1 MSNVVSSPAVPD
13 FFPRRLAETPR
24 AFAAFLVYFQLG
36 HARSLQAVA
45 DKLGENPGTVKNWS
59 SKFDW
64 AERLQNYHSGLL
76 QAQARDQAALQ
87 MKQAADWNRRLEQFR
102 EQEWAVAQQLLA
114 AARCFLE
121 TFGEDDLR
129 RMSLSQVSR
138 AMKIASGIARAALA
152 GADLPVAAGSELSP
166 LQQQL
171 LAGVTRVF
179 GQPPDASSSSPS
191 PSPSPSSSPSEP

>member
-1 MSNVVSSPAVPD
+1 MLDVEGSPVAPA
-13 FFPRRLAETPR
+13 FFPRRPAETPR
-24 AFAAFLVYFQLG
+24 AYGAFMAYFQLG
-36 HARSLQAVA
+36 QTRSLQSVA

-64 AERLQNYHSGLL
+64 AERLQNYHAGLL
-76 QAQARDQAALQ
+76 QAQAANQAALQ
-87 MKQAADWNRRLEQFR
+87 LKQSADWNRRLEQFR
-102 EQEWAVAQQLLA
+102 ESEWEVAQQLLS

-121 TFGEDDLR
+121 NFGEDDLR

-152 GADLPVAAGSELSP
+152 GADLPPTAGSELSP

-171 LAGVTRVF
+171 LAGVARVF
-179 GQPPDASSSSPS
+179 GPP
-191 PSPSPSSSPSEP
+191 PSSLPPATPQTPEPRT

>member
-1 MSNVVSSPAVPD
+1 MKDTKTLATAPAPAAPD
-13 FFPRRLAETPR
+13 FFPRRPAETPR
-24 AFAAFLVYFQLG
+24 AFAAFLAYFQLG
-36 HARSLQAVA
+36 PARSLPAVA

-64 AERLQNYHSGLL
+64 ADRLQDYHSGIL

-87 MKQAADWNRRLEQFR
+87 LQQAADWNRRLEQFR
-102 EQEWAVAQQLLA
+102 EQEWEVAQQLLA

-121 TFGEDDLR
+121 TFGDDDLR

-138 AMKIASGIARAALA
+138 AMKIASGIARSAMA

-171 LAGVTRVF
+171 LAGVARVF
-179 GQPPDASSSSPS
+179 GPPPA
-191 PSPSPSSSPSEP
+191 PSSQTPAPALEPRA